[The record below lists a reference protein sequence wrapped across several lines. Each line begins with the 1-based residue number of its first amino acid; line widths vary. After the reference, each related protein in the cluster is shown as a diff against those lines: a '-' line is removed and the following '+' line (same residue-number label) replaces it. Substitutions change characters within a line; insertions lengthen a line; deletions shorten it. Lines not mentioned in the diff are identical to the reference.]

1 MIPVYVPQIIALAY
15 IGTDILV
22 LIRFFGLRSK
32 LSEIRLN
39 LILFTKFRQ
48 LAEFYA
54 MGETSEFMARLA
66 STPPSAITE
75 ESFTGSYGQL
85 NREIE
90 ELHRQFALPY
100 KLKERPREIG
110 NAMKEI
116 FVLAL
121 LLIITTAFA
130 SVTDFVLISLLFA
143 ILLNSVFYYPF
154 ISLYY
159 ESVSD
164 VNEAFRIQASM
175 KAKED

>member
-22 LIRFFGLRSK
+22 LFRFFGLKSK

-48 LAEFYA
+48 LAEFYST
-54 MGETSEFMARLA
+54 GETSEFMSRLA
-66 STPPSAITE
+66 STPLNALTE

-110 NAMKEI
+110 NAMTEI
-116 FVLAL
+116 SVFAL
-121 LLIITTAFA
+121 LLTVTTSFA
-130 SVTDFVLISLLFA
+130 SMSDFVLISLLFA

-159 ESVSD
+159 ESVND
-164 VNEAFRIQASM
+164 VNEAFRIQASLE
-175 KAKED
+175 ARQG